1 MVTNTKESALEA
13 CIERHLTGGTT
24 ENVPSGYLAAGSEVY
39 QTSKGAGYLRGKST
53 DFNTE
58 FAIDEAKFWQF
69 LESTQAAELA
79 KVDGKSTYFLPFNK
93 GLHNGQGKGNPV
105 NPNGHKSAYLWQ
117 EILTRHSLSNI
128 NERFFSAWDA
138 TPEEQRV
145 KLIKIMEH
153 VQESAAYKAQVVD
166 NPDEQ
171 NRRIAL
177 ESLITQAV
185 NKERK
190 KDLDLY
196 KVYAGDPDFKKAFD
210 ESIMRILE
218 LQAAKKSA

>member
-1 MVTNTKESALEA
+1 M
-13 CIERHLTGGTT
+13 
-24 ENVPSGYLAAGSEVY
+24 
-39 QTSKGAGYLRGKST
+39 
-53 DFNTE
+53 
-58 FAIDEAKFWQF
+58 
-69 LESTQAAELA
+69 
-79 KVDGKSTYFLPFNK
+79 
-93 GLHNGQGKGNPV
+93 
-105 NPNGHKSAYLWQ
+105 
-117 EILTRHSLSNI
+117 
-128 NERFFSAWDA
+128 
-138 TPEEQRV
+138 

-210 ESIMRILE
+210 ESIMRILALHE
-218 LQAAKKSA
+218 KSKPA